1 MHRYFPLEQ
10 PIEIKTVSSD
20 MVSLDFREGGI
31 VAHFAIPQDE
41 HRLIRVAASLRSHLI
56 ELLQYDN
63 HPPWLGRVTR
73 PSMCSWTSTGRCSSW
88 TREAAIGYGSW

>member
-41 HRLIRVAASLRSHLI
+41 HRLIRVAASLRSHL
-56 ELLQYDN
+56 
-63 HPPWLGRVTR
+63 
-73 PSMCSWTSTGRCSSW
+73 
-88 TREAAIGYGSW
+88 RE